1 MTTRRKPYPLS
12 LIAAAVFA
20 LMPLACNKTPGDS
33 TKVLATVDGKDI
45 TEKEYEE
52 YLKARQL
59 QQPPVPDK
67 EKERETVLEEMVTR
81 IVLAK
86 DAEKNKLQDQPEIRF
101 QLERQRENI
110 LARAMLRKYL
120 NENPVTDAEV
130 EKRYQQEMA
139 NTHKTEYKARHIL
152 LKTESEARA
161 VLNQLNRG
169 GNFAK
174 LAKAKS
180 TDVRSGKDGG
190 ELGWFNQGQ
199 MIPDFFNAVMKLKKG
214 ETTKEPVKTEFG
226 WHIIQLEDSRP
237 LRAPAFDEV
246 KGNIRQ
252 MVQQER
258 VDALVKDLRTKAKVK
273 INP

>member
-1 MTTRRKPYPLS
+1 MIKQRMSIFPYLA
-12 LIAAAVFA
+12 LLAALGLAG
-20 LMPLACNKTPGDS
+20 ACNQHPGDNS
-33 TKVLATVDGKDI
+33 KVLATVDGKTI
-45 TEKEYEE
+45 TENEYDE

-67 EKERETVLEEMVTR
+67 DKERETVLEEMITR
-81 IVLAK
+81 IMLAK
-86 DAEKNKLQDQPEIRF
+86 NAEKNKLQDQPEIRF
-101 QLERQRENI
+101 QLDRQRENI

-139 NTHKTEYKARHIL
+139 NTHKTEYRARHIL
-152 LKTESEARA
+152 FKTEEDARA
-161 VLNQLNRG
+161 ALKQLQHG

-199 MIPDFFNAVMKLKKG
+199 MIPDFFNAVMQLKKG
-214 ETTKEPVKTEFG
+214 EITKEPVKTEFG
-226 WHIIQLEDSRP
+226 WHIIQLEDERP
-237 LRAPAFDEV
+237 LRAPSFDEV

-258 VDALVKDLRTKAKVK
+258 VDALVKDLRAKANVK
-273 INP
+273 INK